1 LESVEGKRSLSAHV
15 PAKGGEDRL
24 SSVVTSHTTLVRLG
38 VEAQLHIWEG
48 MGHATYAFNPK
59 APESDEVHQ
68 VIVDFFDKHLGR

>member
-1 LESVEGKRSLSAHV
+1 MKLSNCLISFV
-15 PAKGGEDRL
+15 L
-24 SSVVTSHTTLVRLG
+24 STLATGSLVRLG
-38 VEAQLHIWEG
+38 VEADLHIWEG